1 MQAHI
6 LLRIGFTNW
15 NITEKYFRMNFLS
28 RLSAKNDLLNLRC
41 WVRVKA
47 YSPGESPFITSRSL
61 TVDNRDA
68 SSGNNFGLH

>member
-6 LLRIGFTNW
+6 LSRIGFTNW
-15 NITEKYFRMNFLS
+15 NITEKYFRTNFLS

-47 YSPGESPFITSRSL
+47 QSL
-61 TVDNRDA
+61 TVDNERVI
-68 SSGNNFGLH
+68 G